1 MEKKVIGVLVG
12 SARRESYN
20 KKIAL
25 EICKYL
31 SDEFEIS
38 MPELAILPLFNQDYD
53 DDGNPPPAWQTFR
66 NAVSGMDAFL
76 FVTPEYNRSVTPLMK
91 NALDIASRP
100 FGQNR
105 WQGKPGGIV
114 SVAPGAIGGFG
125 SNQHLRQSMSFLN
138 VFMLQQ
144 PEAYIGNAASL
155 FDEDGRVVERT
166 RDFLQKYAEA
176 FSAWVKRF
184 Y

>member
-1 MEKKVIGVLVG
+1 MKKLVVGVLVG
-12 SARRESYN
+12 SARRESFN

-31 SDEFEIS
+31 PAEFETV
-38 MPELAILPLFNQDYD
+38 MPDLCLLSLFNQDYD
-53 DDGNPPPAWQTFR
+53 DDGNTPPAWENFR
-66 NAVSGMDAFL
+66 DAVTAMDAFL

-100 FGQNR
+100 PGQNR

-114 SVAPGAIGGFG
+114 SVSLGAIGGFG
-125 SNQHLRQSMSFLN
+125 SNQHLRQSMSFLD

-144 PEAYIGNAASL
+144 PEAYIGGAASL
-155 FDEDGRVVERT
+155 FDADGKVVEKT
-166 RDFLQKYAEA
+166 QDFLKNYAEA
-176 FSAWVKRF
+176 FSAWVMRF

>member
-1 MEKKVIGVLVG
+1 MKKIVIGVLVG

-31 SDEFEIS
+31 PTEFEVS
-38 MPELAILPLFNQDYD
+38 MPDLSLLSIFNQDYD
-53 DDGNPPPAWQTFR
+53 DDGNTPPAWVNFR
-66 NAVSGMDAFL
+66 NAVAAMDAFL

-100 FGQNR
+100 SGQNR

-125 SNQHLRQSMSFLN
+125 SNQHLRQSMSFLD

-144 PEAYIGNAASL
+144 PEAYIGNAAAL
-155 FDEDGRVVERT
+155 FGEDGKVVERT

-176 FSAWVKRF
+176 FSTWVKRF

>member
-31 SDEFEIS
+31 QPEFEIAI
-38 MPELAILPLFNQDYD
+38 PDLALLPLFNQDYD
-53 DDGNPPPAWQTFR
+53 DDGNTPPTWQAFR
-66 NAVSGMDAFL
+66 AAVAAMDAFL

-100 FGQNR
+100 PGQNC

-114 SVAPGAIGGFG
+114 SVSPSAMGGFG

-144 PEAYIGNAASL
+144 PEAYIGNVGSL
-155 FDEDGRVVERT
+155 FDEGGKLVERT

-184 Y
+184 